1 MHLKVGVADGA
12 RTHDNRN
19 HNPGLYQLSL
29 DLVGLSRYFVPVCPT
44 QKDIK
49 RTRICPP
56 KLH

>member
-1 MHLKVGVADGA
+1 
-12 RTHDNRN
+12 
-19 HNPGLYQLSL
+19 
-29 DLVGLSRYFVPVCPT
+29 VGLSRYFVPVCPA